1 MKPPSALSLIPR
13 LISLAIASKARVER
27 RQDTKL
33 SSATALR
40 GQEVFLALYMNYGCH
55 AIIIAPCIWLR
66 KFIQKECS

>member
-40 GQEVFLALYMNYGCH
+40 GQEVFLALYMNYG
-55 AIIIAPCIWLR
+55 
-66 KFIQKECS
+66 